1 MRKGLFY
8 SLFFNSCF
16 IKKKN
21 DPYGIRF
28 HAYILSW
35 FLVTVCTGYYLQT
48 TSRSQ
53 LGRVKRDC
61 EVAQAILKVL
71 KEHIPG
77 KVEGDTLFFVT
88 LQKFP
93 ADVGNPFVTKGCS
106 FREALRNKESGAFV
120 IGKFCW
126 LACARGFLVSV
137 LIFTVVYHTILCIMH
152 TQQVAWN

>member
-1 MRKGLFY
+1 M
-8 SLFFNSCF
+8 
-16 IKKKN
+16 
-21 DPYGIRF
+21 
-28 HAYILSW
+28 
-35 FLVTVCTGYYLQT
+35 CTGYYLQT

-61 EVAQAILKVL
+61 EVARAILKVL

-77 KVEGDTLFFVT
+77 KVEGNTLFFVT

-93 ADVGNPFVTKGCS
+93 ADVGSPFVTKGCS

-126 LACARGFLVSV
+126 LACARVFLVSV
-137 LIFTVVYHTILCIMH
+137 LIFTVVYHTILCITHNKWPGTKMDK
-152 TQQVAWN
+152 TVNDVYFYMFVQVLLNSKLCHFHLCEFITLLSTCA